1 MKFTHLKIKNSYYL
15 MTHLKDKVTKH
26 LKKKNKNKYLKKDYI
41 LSNSKK
47 NDQN

>member
-26 LKKKNKNKYLKKDYI
+26 LKKNKNKYLKKDYI